1 MNLNKQNFSFL
12 GGLVSQKL
20 DERRDM
26 DKFDKW
32 FKVADNMRFFST
44 GAMQNRTGFVKV
56 ANTKNNLPNDNIRLL
71 SFVFNNREAFLLEIG
86 QGYMRVFKDGAPILD
101 ENGSIKV
108 WNTAITFPADEDLKY
123 AQSGD
128 IIFLTIPSKGIY
140 EIKRKNTEGTDW
152 EVVGFDATIYPLGD
166 ENKNKQQRLTF
177 QTSGSS
183 QNAWR
188 AIAPAVF
195 TPHNEDAPI
204 YMNATYGVVGGT
216 TYAQSLKMSFDKTD
230 IANSL
235 NALVPTSSKTT
246 FAVSKND
253 CIIDQHVES
262 PVQPIQM
269 SVTTLNANTSK
280 TVKQWKSN
288 SSTSMVPIPTSE
300 YPVPFSV
307 EFSDAYRT
315 GDLSYLQAKYELTYD
330 DLVEICSRTSDSSG
344 VVLMDE
350 AINKINAKIQ
360 ADAIAAGATYKNI
373 VYFGKGEADFT
384 YVVGNEPYIK
394 PTSENSA
401 RSGLCCYG
409 YYTTKNNARYYRVFQ
424 STITYKLP
432 YVNSSGAMYPFFTSS
447 TTAQFDVTSD
457 FDFFSDKKV
466 GDTFSMRKKIDAQ
479 VKSSANAGNNTYDI
493 GFCGPKWRLTTSGN
507 WAGTLTLKYWAESD
521 GEWKS
526 FRTVS
531 SSNQDQPTN
540 DNSSGEIEGYD
551 VVQFRIVT
559 NVTGSGALHFDF
571 NTDGNE
577 VNVYFRI
584 DKIESARKATC
595 VAVKNSCFS
604 GEYTTYLW
612 TPSAFSSLAG
622 WPTSVGF
629 HQNRLFFGKDYN
641 LYGSKTND
649 FWDFYEPIAVNDD
662 DPINMSLLSYK
673 VNDIVN
679 IVTLKS
685 FFVFTAGGEF
695 GIGSSG
701 ALTQKDKFLKQ
712 YSAHGSAKCL
722 PIVAGNMI
730 MFVDTS
736 EHTVRAFQYSFETDT
751 YEAQDISVMLD
762 EIIKDERIIS
772 TSYSANEKECYFL
785 TEKGEIFVLKF
796 FPEQN
801 IMAWSKWKHG
811 KYKIKNICVMPRGS
825 EEDLYI
831 SVNTENGMQI
841 ERMVKDIYADS
852 VNILNFDNE
861 VEEASVPF
869 ATGSSVVVNDGVNK
883 YNAVV
888 DENGKIKLARPAK
901 SIKVGLAYK
910 SQAVMLAPVVMTQDG
925 NATTYNVR
933 KTFKAYFKYSDSYG
947 FKVGVYGHEHM
958 EPNYQEVGQTI
969 DNETVLTTGKKSVLM
984 PSRYDMQSGISFL
997 QEKPYPMI
1005 IENVMLDVDY
1015 GNK

>member
-1 MNLNKQNFSFL
+1 MNADKQYYSFL

-20 DERRDM
+20 DERVDM
-26 DKFDKW
+26 DKFGKW

-71 SFVFNNREAFLLEIG
+71 SFVFNNREAFLLELG

-101 ENGSIKV
+101 TNGSIKV
-108 WNTAITFPADEDLKY
+108 WNTSITFPADEDLKY

-152 EVVGFDATIYPLGD
+152 EITGFDTTIYPLGD
-166 ENKNKQQRLTF
+166 ENKNKQQRLTMT
-177 QTSGSS
+177 TSQGSE
-183 QNAWR
+183 NAWR
-188 AIAPAVF
+188 AIATDVF
-195 TPHNEDAPI
+195 KTYNEDAHI
-204 YMNATYGVVGGT
+204 YMNATYGVSGGT
-216 TYAQSLKMSFDKTD
+216 TYANSQKISFNKND
-230 IANSL
+230 IINSL

-246 FAVSKND
+246 FVVDNNN
-253 CIIDQHVES
+253 CIIDQKVTE

-269 SVTTLNANTSK
+269 SVTTLGSQQVTKISK
-280 TVKQWKSN
+280 IWKDKSN
-288 SSTSMVPIPTSE
+288 APIPASKS
-300 YPVPFSV
+300 PIPFSV
-307 EFSDAYRT
+307 NFGAAGTGNFAY
-315 GDLSYLQAKYELTYD
+315 LKESYELTTE
-330 DLVEICSRTSDSSG
+330 DLNEIASRTSDNTGLS
-344 VVLMDE
+344 LMDE
-350 AINKINAKIQ
+350 AISKINAKIQ
-360 ADAIAAGATYKNI
+360 ADATAAGVSYKYI
-373 VYFGKGEADFT
+373 VYFGKCKVSGGANLN
-384 YVVGNEPYIK
+384 YSLS
-394 PTSENSA
+394 PTSDNAVGTSLTCYCYKETNYGSI
-401 RSGLCCYG
+401 SYGLFV
-409 YYTTKNNARYYRVFQ
+409 A
-424 STITYKLP
+424 TISYKYP
-432 YVNSSGAMYPFFTSS
+432 VVNSSGSMYPFFTSS

-457 FDFFSDKKV
+457 FDFFNNKQV
-466 GDTFSMRKKIDAQ
+466 GDVFSIRKRIDAQ
-479 VKSSANAGNNTYDI
+479 VKSSANAGNNTYDV
-493 GFCGPKWRLTTSGN
+493 GYCGPNWRLVTSGN
-507 WAGTLTLKYWAESD
+507 WAGTLTLQYFAESD

-540 DNSSGEIEGYD
+540 DNSAGKIDGYD

-559 NVTGSGALHFDF
+559 AVTGSGALHFDF

-595 VAVKNSCFS
+595 VAIKNSCFS
-604 GEYTTYLW
+604 GTYSTYLW
-612 TPSAFSSLAG
+612 TLAAFSSSAG
-622 WPTSVGF
+622 WPESVGF
-629 HQNRLFFGKDYN
+629 YQNRLFFGKDYN
-641 LYGSKTND
+641 LYSSKTND

-673 VNDIVN
+673 VNEIVN

-712 YSAHGSAKCL
+712 YSAHGSAKPL

-751 YEAQDISVMLD
+751 YEAQDISVLLD
-762 EIIKDERIIS
+762 EIIKGEKIIS
-772 TSYSANEKECYFL
+772 TAYSSNEKECYFL

-801 IMAWSKWKHG
+801 ILAWSKWKHA
-811 KYKIKNICVMPRGS
+811 KYHIKNICIMPRGS

-831 SVNTENGMQI
+831 AVNTENGMQI
-841 ERMVKDIYADS
+841 ERMTNNFYADS
-852 VNILNFDNE
+852 VNVYNNDSE
-861 VEEASVPF
+861 VEEINVPF
-869 ATGSSVVVNDGVNK
+869 PEGSEVVVNDTINK
-883 YNAVV
+883 YKAIVR
-888 DENGKIKLARPAK
+888 ENGVIKLARPAK
-901 SIKVGLAYK
+901 TVYVGLAYK
-910 SQAVMLAPVVMTQDG
+910 SHAALLAPVTMLQDG
-925 NATTYNVR
+925 SATTYNLR
-933 KTFKAYFKYSDSYG
+933 KTFKVHFKYSDSYG
-947 FKVGVYGHEHM
+947 FKVGVLGSEHLL
-958 EPNYQEVGQTI
+958 PNYQDVNQTI

-984 PSRYDMQSGISFL
+984 PSRYDMQGSVSFV
-997 QEKPYPMI
+997 QEQPYPMI
-1005 IENVMLDVDY
+1005 IENIMLEIDY
-1015 GNK
+1015 GNR

>member
-152 EVVGFDATIYPLGD
+152 EVTSFDATIYPLGD

-177 QTSGSS
+177 QTSESS

-188 AIAPAVF
+188 AIASDAF
-195 TPHNEDAPI
+195 KTDNEDAPI
-204 YMNATYGVVGGT
+204 YMDATYGIYNGT
-216 TYAQSLKMSFDKTD
+216 EYAHSLKISLNKDDVLTSL
-230 IANSL
+230 NSL
-235 NALVPTSSKTT
+235 VAASSKTT
-246 FAVSKND
+246 FSASGND
-253 CIIDQHVES
+253 CIIDQKIES
-262 PVQPIQM
+262 PAQPIELKITKLGNVQQGTNGQPE
-269 SVTTLNANTSK
+269 VKWGIVPVAVAFNEKARTS
-280 TVKQWKSN
+280 
-288 SSTSMVPIPTSE
+288 
-300 YPVPFSV
+300 YPFLK
-307 EFSDAYRT
+307 E
-315 GDLSYLQAKYELTYD
+315 KYELTRD
-330 DLVEICSRTSDSSG
+330 DLAEISAKTSDSVG
-344 VVLMDE
+344 VILVQE
-350 AINKINAKIQ
+350 AASKISDKMYK
-360 ADAIAAGATYKNI
+360 DAVDAGSDTKW
-373 VYFGKGEADFT
+373 YFGGGVPQSGMSNDIILNWNSSKTRLYVYKPDIGAYATPMSSSYGVTIFYCFT
-384 YVVGNEPYIK
+384 V
-394 PTSENSA
+394 
-401 RSGLCCYG
+401 
-409 YYTTKNNARYYRVFQ
+409 
-424 STITYKLP
+424 TY
-432 YVNSSGAMYPFFTSS
+432 SSGAMYPFFTSS

-479 VKSSANAGNNTYDI
+479 VKSSANAGNNTYDV

-762 EIIKDERIIS
+762 EIIKDEKIIS

-811 KYKIKNICVMPRGS
+811 KYQIKNICVMPRGS

-831 SVNTENGMQI
+831 AVNTENGMQI

-910 SQAVMLAPVVMTQDG
+910 AQAVMLAPVVMTQDG